1 MGFIAQ
7 EMCVKD
13 YGEDL
18 EYWQVNH
25 KINMMNKVK
34 HTKYFR
40 NVKHLNTCYYFANT
54 IVELQ
59 IDEIWMEFCC
69 EEKYQSKQEFV
80 ETETKKYEFEEET
93 EIVEDFGK
101 VFSKST
107 LLCFQKTFSKQG
119 KLAEYQRVLWDTFE
133 KPHKSWFAK

>member
-1 MGFIAQ
+1 M
-7 EMCVKD
+7 
-13 YGEDL
+13 
-18 EYWQVNH
+18 
-25 KINMMNKVK
+25 
-34 HTKYFR
+34 
-40 NVKHLNTCYYFANT
+40 
-54 IVELQ
+54 VELQ

>member
-1 MGFIAQ
+1 MLLFCQ
-7 EMCVKD
+7 HYM
-13 YGEDL
+13 
-18 EYWQVNH
+18 
-25 KINMMNKVK
+25 
-34 HTKYFR
+34 
-40 NVKHLNTCYYFANT
+40 
-54 IVELQ
+54 VELQ

-101 VFSKST
+101 VFKIKSAV
-107 LLCFQKTFSKQG
+107 FSKKSEQG

>member
-34 HTKYFR
+34 NTKYFR
-40 NVKHLNTCYYFANT
+40 NVKHLNTCYFIANT

-101 VFSKST
+101 VLSKST
-107 LLCFQKTFSKQG
+107 LLCF
-119 KLAEYQRVLWDTFE
+119 
-133 KPHKSWFAK
+133 

>member
-1 MGFIAQ
+1 
-7 EMCVKD
+7 
-13 YGEDL
+13 
-18 EYWQVNH
+18 
-25 KINMMNKVK
+25 MNKVK
-34 HTKYFR
+34 HTKYFQ
-40 NVKHLNTCYYFANT
+40 NVKHLNTSYYFANT

-101 VFSKST
+101 VTKINSAVFSKNF
-107 LLCFQKTFSKQG
+107 FQTGQ
-119 KLAEYQRVLWDTFE
+119 AC
-133 KPHKSWFAK
+133 